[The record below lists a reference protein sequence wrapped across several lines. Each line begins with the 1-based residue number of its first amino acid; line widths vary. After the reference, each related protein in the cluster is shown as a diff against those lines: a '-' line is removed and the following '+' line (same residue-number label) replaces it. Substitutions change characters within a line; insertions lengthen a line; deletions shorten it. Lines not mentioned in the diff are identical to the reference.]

1 MSARSLKMSRRFSDI
16 AEGKGGN
23 TKMMIT
29 ELRKR
34 RGRLVLLVLD
44 GESAMTVDA
53 RTFEESPYRVGSSL
67 SDEEL
72 KALLEESARR
82 RARERA
88 VYLLSRSDHSRR
100 GLEEKLRRD
109 ADAAVA
115 AETAARME
123 ELGYVDDERYAYRL
137 AEELT
142 GRKLYPRR
150 RAVQELCS
158 RGVARELAAQA
169 VEATEKDDLEKALE
183 LLAKKQYNRLHDE
196 NGRRKAAASLARFG
210 FDGGTVRRAL
220 SIWDEGEEDAAG
232 ADWGSDALL
241 DGAAYPEN
249 DGL

>member
-1 MSARSLKMSRRFSDI
+1 MSRRFFDI

-44 GESAMTVDA
+44 GEPAMTVDV

-100 GLEEKLRRD
+100 GLEEKLAIAWDSDPGGGSDHDR
-109 ADAAVA
+109 
-115 AETAARME
+115 TT
-123 ELGYVDDERYAYRL
+123 LQCNTKNG
-137 AEELT
+137 
-142 GRKLYPRR
+142 
-150 RAVQELCS
+150 
-158 RGVARELAAQA
+158 
-169 VEATEKDDLEKALE
+169 KDDY
-183 LLAKKQYNRLHDE
+183 YNSSVMLTMSGTRT
-196 NGRRKAAASLARFG
+196 GWRR
-210 FDGGTVRRAL
+210 
-220 SIWDEGEEDAAG
+220 
-232 ADWGSDALL
+232 
-241 DGAAYPEN
+241 N
-249 DGL
+249 